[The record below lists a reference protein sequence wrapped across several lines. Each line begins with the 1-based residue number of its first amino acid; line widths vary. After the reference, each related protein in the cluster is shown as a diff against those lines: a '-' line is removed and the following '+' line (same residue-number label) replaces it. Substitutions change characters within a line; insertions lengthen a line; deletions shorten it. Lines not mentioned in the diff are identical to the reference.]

1 MPFVTIPTA
10 HPAAHSR
17 NAASRSISVLSR
29 SNSASGRASVIGS
42 VIGALAVLVIGAGG
56 GAAGRRGPGPAPR
69 PVSGARA

>member
-1 MPFVTIPTA
+1 M
-10 HPAAHSR
+10 
-17 NAASRSISVLSR
+17 
-29 SNSASGRASVIGS
+29 SNSTSGRASVIGS